1 MEMCCQDGY
10 AAPRS
15 HSVGVLLKQ
24 PVTLPPHPP
33 LLARLLFGG
42 GGCCAGVRWVQA
54 APASCPKSAGAC
66 SNGQHISQRRAAA
79 LPAWDGKHKRA
90 AVTQRGASVSSS
102 RAGESQPSAV
112 SWELEEEEEGRSR
125 TPASTQMLC

>member
-1 MEMCCQDGY
+1 MGNTFPSAEL
-10 AAPRS
+10 PRS
-15 HSVGVLLKQ
+15 Q
-24 PVTLPPHPP
+24 P
-33 LLARLLFGG
+33 GME
-42 GGCCAGVRWVQA
+42 
-54 APASCPKSAGAC
+54 
-66 SNGQHISQRRAAA
+66 N
-79 LPAWDGKHKRA
+79 KRA